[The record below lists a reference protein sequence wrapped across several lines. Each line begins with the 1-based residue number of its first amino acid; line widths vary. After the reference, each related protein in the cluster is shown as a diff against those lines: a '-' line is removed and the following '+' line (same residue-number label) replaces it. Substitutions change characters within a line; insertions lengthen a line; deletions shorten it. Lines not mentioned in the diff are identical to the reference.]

1 MFQQVRRQHV
11 ANGGISI
18 TLVGIEFLS
27 QGGNLPK
34 NVIDWHKGISY
45 VFIIAGKNGI
55 DNAIAVD
62 VRCIESHRFG
72 GGGPER
78 RIPAVISQ
86 DEVFSAIPIEVSAYN
101 LIPPAGRSK
110 RDKGSARIG
119 QFLPVIEKDLYRHP
133 LSD

>member
-11 ANGGISI
+11 ANGCISI
-18 TLVGIEFLS
+18 SLVGIEFLS
-27 QGGNLPK
+27 QGGNLPE
-34 NVIDWHKGISY
+34 NVIHWHKGISY
-45 VFIIAGKNGI
+45 VFIIAGQNGI

-86 DEVFSAIPIEVSAYN
+86 DEGFSPIPIEASPYN
-101 LIPPAGRSK
+101 LIPPAARRESANA
-110 RDKGSARIG
+110 SARID
-119 QFLPVIEKDLYRHP
+119 QPLP
-133 LSD
+133 